1 MVGYRCHINTLDRC
15 SEKGGEKM
23 SEKICQDEKLRVG
36 KEGQGEAGSALWSQK
51 RRGPAPALQIT

>member
-1 MVGYRCHINTLDRC
+1 
-15 SEKGGEKM
+15 M